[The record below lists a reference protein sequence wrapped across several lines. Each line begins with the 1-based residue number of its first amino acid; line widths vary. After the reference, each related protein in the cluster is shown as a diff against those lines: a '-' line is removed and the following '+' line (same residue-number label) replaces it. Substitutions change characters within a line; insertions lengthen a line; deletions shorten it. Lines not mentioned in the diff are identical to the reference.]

1 MALNYYSTLNII
13 SIDAS
18 SCVCALLQSRP
29 QTCIAAMNRYDDLR
43 NMFIHMCRKSLDN
56 NRLKPHEISISLP
69 NEEKNTLISLSLLQ
83 ASLVL
88 IASWNKKQINPE
100 LMELIELLLPN
111 PVKNTNS
118 VTFGAAGATFVETNK
133 RVVSVEE
140 VRFLSRILII
150 YLLLLQ
156 LFLLS
161 YRMNFSF
168 NTTLVDS
175 SCEVNMRTD
184 CKAFCVIIS

>member
-118 VTFGAAGATFVETNK
+118 VTFGAAGATFLETNK

>member
-1 MALNYYSTLNII
+1 M
-13 SIDAS
+13 DAS
-18 SCVCALLQSRP
+18 SCVCGLLSSRP

-43 NMFIHMCRKSLDN
+43 NMFIHTCRKSIDN
-56 NRLKPHEISISLP
+56 NSLKPHDIVVSLP
-69 NEEKNTLISLSLLQ
+69 NEEKHILISLPLLQ

-88 IASWNKKQINPE
+88 IASWNEKQINPE

-140 VRFLSRILII
+140 VRFHTRILII
-150 YLLLLQ
+150 YLSLLQ

-161 YRMNFSF
+161 YRMHFLF
-168 NTTLVDS
+168 NTTLVDTT
-175 SCEVNMRTD
+175 CEVNM
-184 CKAFCVIIS
+184 